1 MKLFEVNARKKSKG
15 KLNDLQRAQLQDCLK
30 AGMTVKVGQVSD
42 SLKKDCLDT
51 PLFEPLKEKNQT
63 KLF

>member
-1 MKLFEVNARKKSKG
+1 MKLFDVNAKKKSKA
-15 KLNDLQRAQLQDCLK
+15 KLNDLQRAQLQDCLA

-51 PLFEPLKEKNQT
+51 PLFQAITEQQQT

>member
-1 MKLFEVNARKKSKG
+1 MKLFEVNTKKKSKA
-15 KLNDLQRAQLQDCLK
+15 KLNDLQRAQLQDCLA
-30 AGMTVKVGQVSD
+30 AGMTIKVGQVSD

-51 PLFEPLKEKNQT
+51 PLFQELKEKDQT